1 MIPVIKHRV
10 NGYRRVVEKRDVDPG
25 PSMHSLAPLKPQPS
39 KSEDESVC
47 KRKCA
52 PTSSV
57 RRDQGKRKFD
67 SNPVNADRQ
76 VSVASNKMSL
86 RIPEE
91 LE

>member
-1 MIPVIKHRV
+1 
-10 NGYRRVVEKRDVDPG
+10 
-25 PSMHSLAPLKPQPS
+25 MHSLAPLKHQLS
-39 KSEDESVC
+39 KSEDERMC
-47 KRKCA
+47 KRRWA

-67 SNPVNADRQ
+67 SNPVIADRQ